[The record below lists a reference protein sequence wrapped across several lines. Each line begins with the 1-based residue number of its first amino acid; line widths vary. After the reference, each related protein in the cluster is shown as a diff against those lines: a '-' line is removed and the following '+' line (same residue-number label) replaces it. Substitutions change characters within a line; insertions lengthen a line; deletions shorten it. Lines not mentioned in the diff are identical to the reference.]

1 MITDKLLEFLASP
14 IQGLTAP
21 VAAAEQYY
29 ANPGKDFWMLIGVVL
44 NQRSCKPHLQAN
56 AANPVQRS
64 GDLSVGESMID
75 KLLLQVFKEPLIS
88 EPSLLRMVEMS
99 LALAL

>member
-29 ANPGKDFWMLIGVVL
+29 ANPGNDFWKLIGVVL
-44 NQRSCKPHLQAN
+44 NQTFEGFSY
-56 AANPVQRS
+56 
-64 GDLSVGESMID
+64 EE
-75 KLLLQVFKEPLIS
+75 KLGRHRDRRE
-88 EPSLLRMVEMS
+88 R
-99 LALAL
+99 A